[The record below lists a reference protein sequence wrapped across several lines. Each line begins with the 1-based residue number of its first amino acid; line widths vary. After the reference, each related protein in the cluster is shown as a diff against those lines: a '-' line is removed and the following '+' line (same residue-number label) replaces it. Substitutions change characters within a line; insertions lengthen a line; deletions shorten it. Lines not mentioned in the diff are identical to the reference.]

1 MASNMARND
10 EKRDAAASPRKIYLT
25 IYNITF
31 AALWFSLLITTI
43 ITLPKGRLAVF
54 AATSSQARWV
64 QTASLIEVLHAAT
77 GTHSVSNASVSE
89 LTTAGII
96 KSPVSTTALQVV
108 TRVIQ
113 VWMVWYCFPQSTA
126 ESYAYCALVLAWSIA
141 DTIRYLYLA
150 LNMHGKA
157 SGWLVW
163 LR

>member
-77 GTHSVSNASVSE
+77 GTHSVSNASVSR
-89 LTTAGII
+89 AYHGRNYQIPSQHDS
-96 KSPVSTTALQVV
+96 SPGCNSRHPGMDGVV
-108 TRVIQ
+108 LLPAEHDRV
-113 VWMVWYCFPQSTA
+113 VC
-126 ESYAYCALVLAWSIA
+126 VLRTGACVV
-141 DTIRYLYLA
+141 DR
-150 LNMHGKA
+150 
-157 SGWLVW
+157 
-163 LR
+163 